1 MPRLMLLL
9 PTRTY
14 RAHDFME
21 AAERLGVDV
30 VVGSERKQA
39 LSDLVPGKTLALDF
53 NDPKAAT
60 QTIVAFA
67 QEYPLDGVLGVDDD
81 TTILGAMASEALGL
95 PHNPVSAA
103 SATRNKH
110 RLRLL
115 LSQAGL
121 LSPPFSLFDIN
132 DDPLR
137 VALEAPYPCVVK
149 PLCLSASRGVMRAND
164 EAQFIQAFQRLRALL
179 QMPDVVERKNPLAH
193 QILVEGYIPG
203 VEVALEGLLVKGE
216 LSVLALFD
224 KPDPLD
230 GPYFEETL
238 YITPSRLPE
247 SSQRDIITCVEQ
259 TARAIGLEE
268 GPVHAEMRVNEH
280 GVWMI
285 EIAARSIGGLC
296 SRTLQFGAGM
306 SLEEVILL
314 QATGADVGA
323 FHRDRQAAG
332 VMMLPIPHHGILRA
346 VHGQDAARQVSHI
359 ESLDITMPLGQEVIP
374 LPEGAQY
381 LGFLFAR
388 AETPEQVEAAL
399 REAHQQL
406 TFVIEPMEPSGE

>member
-53 NDPKAAT
+53 YNPKAAT
-60 QTIVAFA
+60 DTIVSFA
-67 QEYPLDGVLGVDDD
+67 QDYPLDGVLAVDDD
-81 TTILGAMASEALGL
+81 TAILGAMASEALGL
-95 PHNPVSAA
+95 PHNRVSAVA
-103 SATRNKH
+103 VTRNKH

-121 LSPPFSLFDIN
+121 LSPPFSLFDIA
-132 DDPLR
+132 DDPVQAAR
-137 VALEAPYPCVVK
+137 QVPFPCVVK

-164 EAQFIQAFQRLRALL
+164 PEQFASAFRRLGKLL
-179 QMPDVVERKNPLAH
+179 QLPDVVDRQDPLAR

-216 LSVLALFD
+216 LTVLAVFD

-238 YITPSRLPE
+238 YVTPSRLPE
-247 SSQRDIITCVEQ
+247 AVQRQVADCTARA
-259 TARAIGLEE
+259 ARAIGLEE
-268 GPVHAEMRVNEH
+268 GPVHAELRVNDY
-280 GVWMI
+280 GAWLI
-285 EIAARSIGGLC
+285 EMAARSIGGLC
-296 SRTLQFGAGM
+296 SRTLRFGTGM

-314 QATGADVGA
+314 QAMGADVGV
-323 FHRDRQAAG
+323 HPRDRLAAG
-332 VMMLPIPHHGILRA
+332 VMMLPIPHHGILRE
-346 VHGQDAARQVSHI
+346 VHGREAAVQVPNI

-388 AETPEQVEAAL
+388 AETPERVEAAL
-399 REAHQQL
+399 REAHQRL
-406 TFVIEPMEPSGE
+406 TFVIEPLAPLA